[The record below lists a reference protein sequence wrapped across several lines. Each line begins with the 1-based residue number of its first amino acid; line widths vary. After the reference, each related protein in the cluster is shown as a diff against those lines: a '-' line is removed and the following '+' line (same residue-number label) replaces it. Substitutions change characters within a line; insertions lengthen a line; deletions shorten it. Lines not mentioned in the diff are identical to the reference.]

1 MPVRLAFAESEPT
14 GWVIFYVTSDCIFFI
29 DIILTFMTA
38 VPDKDDNEHVY
49 DYKYIAKEYIKGW
62 FWIDLIAILPIDYIM
77 FHHNN

>member
-1 MPVRLAFAESEPT
+1 
-14 GWVIFYVTSDCIFFI
+14 
-29 DIILTFMTA
+29 MTA